1 MRVIVFVLLLAT
13 FLVLFSDC
21 KPSRSKVGF
30 SSYGKRSRHSF
41 IGSRSSGL
49 SMSRKS
55 ALLGTAA
62 GLAGA
67 YIGFKLASHDHLSR
81 YTVCEGPRQEL
92 NQYGMMTTYQYT
104 VCPMSAPYC
113 CRSYDYI
120 GERCCPGEMR
130 VFQPAFTMGSVF
142 GSLLVIGLFCAL
154 LYFCCFRQRR
164 RNRCSSMHPRATVLA
179 SVDQDPPVLPVP
191 VSKPTISDPPPP
203 YPTAPLGPQPYAPPP
218 YQPPTIGS
226 VWDSPPI
233 APGNPGLSYPP
244 PPPAP
249 GAPNP
254 NTGSG
259 WNAPAP
265 PYPPN

>member
-1 MRVIVFVLLLAT
+1 MRIIVYLLLFAS
-13 FLVLFSDC
+13 FLVIFSEC
-21 KPSRSKVGF
+21 KPSRSKSGF
-30 SSYGKRSRHSF
+30 SSYGKRSRHSY
-41 IGSRSSGL
+41 IGSRSTGL

-67 YIGFKLASHDHLSR
+67 YIGFKLASHDRLSR

-92 NQYGMMTTYQYT
+92 NQYGVMSTYQYT

-130 VFQPAFTMGSVF
+130 GFQPAFTMGSVF
-142 GSLLVIGLFCAL
+142 GGLLMIALFCAL
-154 LYFCCFRQRR
+154 VYFCCFRRKR
-164 RNRCSSMHPRATVLA
+164 HNRSSSVRATGTVLA
-179 SVDQDPPVLPVP
+179 PMDDDPPVLPVP
-191 VSKPTISDPPPP
+191 FSKPTIPDPPPP
-203 YPTAPLGPQPYAPPP
+203 YPATPIGPQPYAPPP

-226 VWDSPPI
+226 AWGSSPSG
-233 APGNPGLSYPP
+233 PGNPGLPYPP
-244 PPPAP
+244 TAP